1 MDQDGESERRD
12 KCKRGEKINVELSK
26 SNFFGKNR

>member
-12 KCKRGEKINVELSK
+12 KCKRGEKINAEYVEFLWK
-26 SNFFGKNR
+26 E